1 MSIATK
7 GIMFFFNPIL
17 FQKLVMWYFKSKVD
31 SMTTLKVKEVRC
43 IINTGKILPNDVR
56 EKAEYQLWMYN
67 SNIFL
72 GLQGNLTFV
81 IKHMVEDLIL
91 NIQSNTLMSRNL

>member
-1 MSIATK
+1 M
-7 GIMFFFNPIL
+7 
-17 FQKLVMWYFKSKVD
+17 
-31 SMTTLKVKEVRC
+31 
-43 IINTGKILPNDVR
+43 
-56 EKAEYQLWMYN
+56 
-67 SNIFL
+67 FL